1 MEEVCLMNFKDNEH
15 SVRFKN
21 LDDLKKVKEEA
32 IKIGIN
38 IIVFHFQ
45 VGEKLIN
52 TLLKIKPKSV
62 KRVQEQYNLNCIE
75 GFIDITNINSHHEEE
90 VRKVLNF
97 SEDDEVVYASFVMKR
112 YEYEHQGLSFF
123 IDCVFYDEVGKY
135 ALYGRIK
142 TQSDNTQKFENFF
155 KTHEQ
160 LLPVKSKIIH
170 YLEICEVKDLPSS
183 AINKIGTPNLIS
195 YDPFYL
201 GYNN

>member
-45 VGEKLIN
+45 VDEKLIN

-62 KRVQEQYNLNCIE
+62 KRVQEQYDLNCLE

-97 SEDDEVVYASFVMKR
+97 SEDDELVYASFVMKR

-135 ALYGRIK
+135 ALYGHIK
-142 TQSDNTQKFENFF
+142 TQSDNTQKF
-155 KTHEQ
+155 
-160 LLPVKSKIIH
+160 
-170 YLEICEVKDLPSS
+170 EVKDLPSS
-183 AINKIGTPNLIS
+183 AINKIGTPSLIS